1 MVKLSLKSHGKLIMA
16 DYLEKRR
23 QLYYAVLTVPKALQA
38 VLGLRFVKS
47 TGTGDKRRASI
58 IASQLVA
65 GWKLQIEQAKGND
78 TGFLADAIQFRADIE
93 NELDAE
99 HRDTLESVLLDRVST
114 LEQSQGF
121 AQAKQFYDVAMGTQT
136 PHSLY
141 FDNWKSQ
148 LTISQRTAEQYAKDV
163 KVFIEQFPV
172 IEDVNKKDVSL
183 WLDGLSAKGV
193 SRDTQLRI
201 IKGCR
206 NYWKYLSRYNIKG
219 MVEQPFNQ
227 VILADKGKKKAPRE
241 TFEPHE
247 IVELWS
253 MAKSRQED
261 TLADLIA
268 LGAYT
273 GARIEELCSLMVK
286 DVSEDVFNI
295 IDSKTSAGVRA
306 VPIHSHI
313 KPIIKRLRD
322 GSQDGYLLPNLTVG
336 KFGDRSNTMSTRF
349 SKLKTKAGHGHT
361 KVFHSLR
368 HTLVTTL
375 VNAGVMEF
383 HIADIVG
390 HEKKG
395 VTGNV
400 YAKAISIDVKR
411 VAIEKVTYPFPEL
424 T

>member
-1 MVKLSLKSHGKLIMA
+1 MA

-23 QLYYAVLTVPKALQA
+23 QLYYAVLTVPKSLQA
-38 VLGLRFVKS
+38 ELGLRFVKS
-47 TGTGDKRRASI
+47 TGTGDRRKAAI

-78 TGFLADAIQFRADIE
+78 TGFLADAIQYREDIE
-93 NELDAE
+93 KAQDAE
-99 HRDTLESVLLDRVST
+99 YREALEHVLIDHAERI
-114 LEQSQGF
+114 EQTHGLPK
-121 AQAKQFYDVAMGTQT
+121 AKQFVDVSLGIQT

-141 FDNWKSQ
+141 YDNWKSQ
-148 LTISQRTAEQYAKDV
+148 LTISPRSIEQYSKDV
-163 KVFIEQFPV
+163 QLFIEQFPV
-172 IEDVNKKDVSL
+172 IEDVNRKDVSL
-183 WLDGLSAKGV
+183 WLDGLSAKGMTK
-193 SRDTQLRI
+193 SIQKRI

-206 NYWKYLSRYNIKG
+206 NYWHYLSRYNIKG
-219 MVEQPFNQ
+219 MVEDPFHK

-241 TFEPHE
+241 TFEPNE
-247 IVELWS
+247 IVELWN
-253 MAKSRQED
+253 MAKDKQD
-261 TLADLIA
+261 YVLADLIA

-286 DVSEDVFNI
+286 DVSDDVFNI

-313 KPIIKRLRD
+313 KAVVNRLRD
-322 GSQDGYLLPNLTVG
+322 NSKDGYLLPNLPFD
-336 KFGDRSNTMSTRF
+336 KFGKRSSTMTTAF
-349 SKLKTKAGHGHT
+349 SKLKIKAGHSPL

-368 HTLVTTL
+368 HTMVTAL
-375 VNAGVMEF
+375 VNAGVLEF

-390 HEKKG
+390 HEKRG

-400 YAKAISIDVKR
+400 YAKAISIETKR
-411 VAIEKVTYPFPEL
+411 EAIEKVSYPFPEL

>member
-1 MVKLSLKSHGKLIMA
+1 MA

-23 QLYYAVLTVPKALQA
+23 QLYYAVLTVPKALQTD
-38 VLGLRFVKS
+38 LGLRFVKS
-47 TGTGDKRRASI
+47 TGTGDRRRAVI
-58 IASQLVA
+58 VASQYVA
-65 GWKLQIEQAKGND
+65 GWKLLIEQAKGND
-78 TGFLADAIQFRADIE
+78 TGFLADAMQFKDDIE
-93 NELDAE
+93 KAQDAE
-99 HRDTLESVLLDRVST
+99 YRDTLESVLLDRVGDM
-114 LEQSQGF
+114 EQSHGF
-121 AQAKQFYDVAMGTQT
+121 SQAKQFYDVAMGVQT
-136 PHSLY
+136 PHSLH
-141 FDNWKSQ
+141 FNNWKSQ
-148 LTISQRTAEQYAKDV
+148 LTISPRTVEQYTKDAQL
-163 KVFIEQFPV
+163 FIEQFPV
-172 IEDVNKKDVSL
+172 IEGVSKKEVSL
-183 WLDGLSAKGV
+183 WLDALSAKGV
-193 SRDTQLRI
+193 TKSIQKRI

-206 NYWKYLSRYNIKG
+206 NYWKYLSRYNIKK
-219 MVEQPFNQ
+219 MVEDPFHQ

-241 TFEPHE
+241 PFEPHE
-247 IVELWS
+247 LVELWT
-253 MAKSRQED
+253 MARDKHED
-261 TLADLIA
+261 VLADLIV

-286 DVSEDVFNI
+286 DVAEDVFNI

-322 GSQDGYLLPNLTVG
+322 NSKDGYLLPNLTVG
-336 KFGDRSNTMSTRF
+336 RFGDRSNTMSNRF
-349 SKLKTKAGHGHT
+349 SKLKVKVGHGRT

-411 VAIEKVTYPFPEL
+411 VAIEKVSYPFPDFS
-424 T
+424 